1 MELLVVIVI
10 IGLVSTITLTF
21 VYMSKNRAKK
31 SRIVSDL
38 DQIRKAAELF
48 YNGNGYSYNNI
59 EFAPDILTLTN
70 DVADQG
76 GALIIAPAGES
87 YVAYSAYPGAETGHY
102 WCTDSQGNS
111 KDVPYVPAGDCNS
124 QFVPL
129 PTFCPRPPCKK
140 F

>member
-1 MELLVVIVI
+1 MVIVI
-10 IGLVSTITLTF
+10 IGLVATITITM

-31 SRIVSDL
+31 ARIVSNL
-38 DQIRKAAELF
+38 DQVRKVAELF
-48 YNGNGYSYNNI
+48 YNGNGYSYNKI
-59 EFAPDILTLTN
+59 ESDPDILILTN
-70 DVADQG
+70 DVAGQG
-76 GALIIAPAGES
+76 GSLIIAPAGES
-87 YVAYSAYPGAETGHY
+87 YVAYSVYPGAETGHY

-129 PTFCPRPPCKK
+129 PPFCRRPPCRK